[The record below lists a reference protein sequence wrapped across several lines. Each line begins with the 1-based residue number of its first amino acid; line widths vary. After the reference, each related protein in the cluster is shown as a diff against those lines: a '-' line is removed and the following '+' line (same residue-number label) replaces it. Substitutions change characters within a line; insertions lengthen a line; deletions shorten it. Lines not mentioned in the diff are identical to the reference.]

1 MSKVKIAILG
11 AGRSGKGAAQL
22 ADVLNIPAQILTD
35 DDTKV
40 TDRVFDDYSLVV
52 VSPGIPPSSAL
63 YRKAVETGK
72 EIISELE
79 FAARNFDGKYLAIT
93 GTNGKTTTTELTTK
107 LLRALGID
115 AVATGNIGHPF
126 STVVAEFL
134 LGELSTYTVPVIEV
148 SSFQLERIRDFS
160 PVAAAMLNVAEDH
173 LDRYLGGIDEYGQT
187 KEKIFNGV
195 PEENRIYGITHYPK
209 QSNSKFSVVDDVI
222 KYGDLDLVGFNDIKL
237 KGKHNHENVIA
248 ALELVSRIKDLTS
261 EDLEALSNALKS
273 FVAGEHRVEKVL
285 EHDGITFIDDSK
297 GTNPA
302 AVVAALN
309 SVPGKEENILL
320 ILGGLD
326 KGMDFSPLCEHEKRI
341 RKAYILGECRQ
352 KIFDTL
358 QDKIKCELFD
368 SFDECVLKASS
379 DAVKGD
385 TVLLSPGCASWDMFS
400 NYKERGKR
408 FQKLIADAVV

>member
-1 MSKVKIAILG
+1 MNEIKIAILG

-22 ADVLNIPAQILTD
+22 ADVLNIPAKILTD
-35 DDTKV
+35 ENTKV
-40 TDRVFDDYSLVV
+40 TDHVFDDYSLVV

-63 YRKAVETGK
+63 YRKAVETEK

-79 FAARNFDGKYLAIT
+79 FAVRHFDGKYLAIT

-115 AVATGNIGHPF
+115 AIAAGNIGHPF
-126 STVVAEFL
+126 STVVAEFF
-134 LGELSTYTVPVIEV
+134 LGEISTYTVPVIEV
-148 SSFQLERIRDFS
+148 SSFQLERVRDFS
-160 PVAAAMLNVAEDH
+160 AVAAVILNVAEDH
-173 LDRYLGGIDEYGQT
+173 LDRYPGGIDEYHRT

-195 PEENRIYGITHYPK
+195 SEENCIYGITHCPD
-209 QSNSKFSVVDDVI
+209 QSNSKFGVVDDVV
-222 KYGDLDLVGFNDIKL
+222 KYGDLDLVRFDDIKL
-237 KGKHNHENVIA
+237 KGKHNQENVVA

-261 EDLEALSNALKS
+261 EDLEALRNALKN
-273 FVAGEHRVEKVL
+273 FAVGEHRVEKVL
-285 EHDGITFIDDSK
+285 ERDGITFIDDSK

-309 SVPGKEENILL
+309 SVPGKEEDILL

-341 RKAYILGECRQ
+341 KKAYILGECRQ

-358 QDKIKCELFD
+358 QDRINCELFD
-368 SFDECVLKASS
+368 SFDECVLKASN

-408 FQKLIADAVV
+408 FQKLIERA